1 MSDNRLLLAVNF
13 LGVDKLSGSIRN
25 IVAGSK
31 QGAASLK
38 AMKAEAR
45 GLESELKQVRAAQA
59 SGTGNLTALINRE
72 RELERAIK
80 ASNVQ
85 FAEQKRRV
93 EQVANFRAK
102 ADAVAEGAGAAGSRA
117 TLYLTTPLTAF
128 GIAAGRAAIDA
139 EELQSA
145 FEVTFAK
152 NADVMNRW
160 AVATGNAMGRSIV
173 EMKQA
178 ANTFGI
184 FFNQAAPADKAAA
197 MSREFAVLAQDL
209 GSFFNTDTQTA
220 IDKLRSGLS
229 GESEPLR
236 DFGVFLT
243 EAKVQAQALAMG
255 LKPVGK
261 EFSEQQKIMAR
272 HALIMAETKNAQ
284 GDVARTSQSTANRIR
299 ASQAAWANLQVVVG
313 EKLIPAITPL
323 IAQLAGALEWF
334 GKLSPATQG
343 LIVKGGM
350 LAAALG
356 PVMMAVSGVARAFSF
371 MAGPITWLMSA
382 SPMLASTLGMV
393 GNTVLAIGTR
403 ALPLLG
409 RAFLMLTGPVGMF
422 IAVFAGLAYLVY
434 ANWDKI
440 KAAFAAGWAAVKSTL
455 SAAPAWLK
463 SLGSMMMQGLLM
475 ALNPVLLVQR
485 LLSIAKAGIGAFKN
499 FFGIK
504 SPSRLMMQMG
514 GHMTKG
520 LSLGLDRNASAPLRS
535 MSRLAAG
542 VGGAAALGMAAPA
555 LAAGPAAARTGQT
568 AAASVTYNVTI
579 QLTGA
584 DVADPRTAAQAIKRE
599 LDALLAVDARGA
611 YADV

>member
-31 QGAASLK
+31 AGAASLK

-45 GLESELKQVRAAQA
+45 GLESELKDVRKGLAG
-59 SGTGNLTALINRE
+59 GTGNLTALIDRE

-80 ASNVQ
+80 STNLR
-85 FAEQKRRV
+85 FAEQKRRI

-102 ADAVAEGAGAAGSRA
+102 ADAVAEGTGAAGSRA

-128 GIAAGRAAIDA
+128 GIAAGKAAIDA

-145 FEVTFAK
+145 FNVTFAK

-160 AVATGNAMGRSIV
+160 AMATGNAMGRSIV

-184 FFNQAAPADKAAA
+184 FFNQAAPAEKAAA

-243 EAKVQAQALAMG
+243 EAKVKAQALAMG
-255 LKPVGK
+255 MKPVGK
-261 EFSEQQKIMAR
+261 EFSEQQKIVAR
-272 HALIMAETKNAQ
+272 YALIMAETKNAQ
-284 GDVARTSQSTANRIR
+284 GDVARTSESTANRIR

-343 LIVKGGM
+343 WIVKAGM

-356 PVMMAVSGVARAFSF
+356 PVMLAVSGVARAVSF

-382 SPMLASTLGMV
+382 SPMLISTLGMV
-393 GNTVLAIGTR
+393 RTTVLALGSGFLR
-403 ALPLLG
+403 AGVMMLANPMVLAIMAVVGAAALL
-409 RAFLMLTGPVGMF
+409 
-422 IAVFAGLAYLVY
+422 YLH
-434 ANWDKI
+434 WDKVKAGAAKAWEGI
-440 KAAFAAGWAAVKSTL
+440 KAVWNM
-455 SAAPAWLK
+455 APDWMK
-463 SLGSMMMQGLLM
+463 NVGKMMMDGLLLM
-475 ALNPVLLVQR
+475 LNPVALAQR
-485 LLSIAKAGIGAFKN
+485 MLSIAKAGIGAFKN
-499 FFGIK
+499 FLGIK

-520 LSLGLDRNASAPLRS
+520 LALGLDRNASAPLRS

-542 VGGAAALGMAAPA
+542 VGGAAALGLSAPA
-555 LAAGPAAARTGQT
+555 LAASPAAART
-568 AAASVTYNVTI
+568 AAAPASAVTYNVTI

-584 DVADPRTAAQAIKRE
+584 DASNPRASAAAIKRE
-599 LDALLAVDARGA
+599 LDALLAVDARGE
-611 YADV
+611 YADA

>member
-31 QGAASLK
+31 AGAASLK

-45 GLESELKQVRAAQA
+45 GLESELKDVRKGLAG
-59 SGTGNLTALINRE
+59 GTGNLTALIDRE

-80 ASNVQ
+80 STNLR
-85 FAEQKRRV
+85 FAEQKRRI

-128 GIAAGRAAIDA
+128 GIAAGKAAIDA

-145 FEVTFAK
+145 FNVTFAK

-160 AVATGNAMGRSIV
+160 AMATGNAMGRSIV

-184 FFNQAAPADKAAA
+184 FFNQAAPAEKAAA

-272 HALIMAETKNAQ
+272 YALIMAETKNAQ
-284 GDVARTSQSTANRIR
+284 GDVARTSESTANRIR

-334 GKLSPATQG
+334 GKLTPATQG
-343 LIVKGGM
+343 LIVKGAM

-393 GNTVLAIGTR
+393 RTTVLALGSGFLR
-403 ALPLLG
+403 AGAMMLANPMVLAIMAVVGAAALL
-409 RAFLMLTGPVGMF
+409 
-422 IAVFAGLAYLVY
+422 YLH
-434 ANWDKI
+434 WDKVKAGAAAAWNGI
-440 KAAFAAGWAAVKSTL
+440 KAAWNM
-455 SAAPAWLK
+455 APAWMQNIGK
-463 SLGSMMMQGLLM
+463 MMMDGLLIM
-475 ALNPVLLVQR
+475 LNPAILAQR
-485 LLSIAKAGIGAFKN
+485 MLSIAKAGIGAFKN
-499 FFGIK
+499 FLGIK
-504 SPSRLMMQMG
+504 SPSRVMMQMG

-520 LSLGLDRNASAPLRS
+520 LALGLDRNASAPLRS
-535 MSRLAAG
+535 MSRLATR

-555 LAAGPAAARTGQT
+555 LAAGPGAARAS
-568 AAASVTYNVTI
+568 AAPTSAVTYNVTI
-579 QLTGA
+579 QLTDA
-584 DVADPRTAAQAIKRE
+584 DASNPRAAAQAIKRE
-599 LDALLAVDARGA
+599 LDALLAVDARGSYTDA
-611 YADV
+611 

>member
-31 QGAASLK
+31 AGAASLK

-45 GLESELKQVRAAQA
+45 GLESELKDVRKAQA
-59 SGTGNLTALINRE
+59 GGTGNLTALIDRE

-80 ASNVQ
+80 STNLR
-85 FAEQKRRV
+85 FAEQKRRI

-128 GIAAGRAAIDA
+128 GIAAGKAAIDA

-145 FEVTFAK
+145 FNVTFAK

-160 AVATGNAMGRSIV
+160 AMATGNAMGRSIV

-243 EAKVQAQALAMG
+243 EANVKAKALAMG
-255 LKPVGK
+255 LKPVSG
-261 EFSEQQKIMAR
+261 ELTEQQKIMAR
-272 HALIMAETKNAQ
+272 YALILDATKNAQ
-284 GDVARTSQSTANRIR
+284 GDVARTSESTANRIR
-299 ASQAAWANLQVVVG
+299 ASQAAWSNLQVVVG
-313 EKLIPAITPL
+313 EKLIPALTPL

-343 LIVKGGM
+343 WIVKAGM

-356 PVMMAVSGVARAFSF
+356 PVMLAVSGVARAFSF
-371 MAGPITWLMSA
+371 MAGPVTWLMSA
-382 SPMLASTLGMV
+382 SPMLISTLGMV
-393 GNTVLAIGTR
+393 RTTVMALGGAFLRAGVMMLANPMVLAIMAVVAAA
-403 ALPLLG
+403 ALL
-409 RAFLMLTGPVGMF
+409 
-422 IAVFAGLAYLVY
+422 YLH
-434 ANWDKI
+434 WDKVKAGAAAAWNGI
-440 KAAFAAGWAAVKSTL
+440 KSVWNM
-455 SAAPAWLK
+455 APDWMK
-463 SLGSMMMQGLLM
+463 NVGKMMMDGLLLM
-475 ALNPVLLVQR
+475 LNPVALAQR
-485 LLSIAKAGIGAFKN
+485 MLSIAKAGIGAFKN
-499 FFGIK
+499 FLGIK

-520 LSLGLDRNASAPLRS
+520 LSMGLDRGGSAPLRS

-542 VGGAAALGMAAPA
+542 VGGAAALGMATPA
-555 LAAGPAAARTGQT
+555 LAAGPGAARAS
-568 AAASVTYNVTI
+568 AAPTSAVTYNVTI

-584 DVADPRTAAQAIKRE
+584 DASNPRAAAQAIKRE
-599 LDALLAVDARGA
+599 LDALLAVDARGE

>member
-31 QGAASLK
+31 AGAASLK

-45 GLESELKQVRAAQA
+45 GLESELKDVRKGLAG
-59 SGTGNLTALINRE
+59 GTGNLTALIDRE

-80 ASNVQ
+80 STNLR
-85 FAEQKRRV
+85 FAEQKRRI

-102 ADAVAEGAGAAGSRA
+102 ADALANGASAAGSRA

-128 GIAAGRAAIDA
+128 GIAAGKAAIDA

-145 FEVTFAK
+145 FNVTFAK

-160 AVATGNAMGRSIV
+160 AMATGNAMGRSIV

-184 FFNQAAPADKAAA
+184 FFNQAAPAEKAAA

-243 EAKVQAQALAMG
+243 EAKVKAQALAMG

-261 EFSEQQKIMAR
+261 EFSEQQKIVAR
-272 HALIMAETKNAQ
+272 YALIMAETKNAQ
-284 GDVARTSQSTANRIR
+284 GDVARTSESTANRIR
-299 ASQAAWANLQVVVG
+299 ASQAAWSNLQVVVG
-313 EKLIPAITPL
+313 EKLIPALTPL

-343 LIVKGGM
+343 WIVKAGM

-356 PVMMAVSGVARAFSF
+356 PVMLAVSGVASAVSF

-393 GNTVLAIGTR
+393 RTTVLALGSGFLR
-403 ALPLLG
+403 AGAMMLANPMVLAIMAVVGAAALL
-409 RAFLMLTGPVGMF
+409 
-422 IAVFAGLAYLVY
+422 YLH
-434 ANWDKI
+434 WDKVKAGAAAAWNGI
-440 KAAFAAGWAAVKSTL
+440 KAAWNM
-455 SAAPAWLK
+455 APAWMQNIGK
-463 SLGSMMMQGLLM
+463 MMMDGLLM
-475 ALNPVLLVQR
+475 MLNPAILAQR
-485 LLSIAKAGIGAFKN
+485 MLSIAKAGIGAFKN
-499 FFGIK
+499 FLGIK
-504 SPSRLMMQMG
+504 SPSRVMMQMG

-520 LSLGLDRNASAPLRS
+520 LALGLDRNASAPLRS

-555 LAAGPAAARTGQT
+555 LAAGPATART
-568 AAASVTYNVTI
+568 AAAPTSAVTYNVTI

-584 DVADPRTAAQAIKRE
+584 DASNPRAAAQAIKRE
-599 LDALLAVDARGA
+599 LDALLAVDARGE

>member
-243 EAKVQAQALAMG
+243 EAKVKAQALAMG
-255 LKPVGK
+255 LKPVSG
-261 EFSEQQKIMAR
+261 ELTEQQKIMAR
-272 HALIMAETKNAQ
+272 YALIMAETKNAQ

-299 ASQAAWANLQVVVG
+299 ASQAAWSNLQVVVG

-323 IAQLAGALEWF
+323 IAQLASALEWF

-371 MAGPITWLMSA
+371 MAGPITWLFSA
-382 SPMLASTLGMV
+382 SPILASVLGVVRTTVMALGGAFLRAGVMMLANPM
-393 GNTVLAIGTR
+393 VLAIMAVVGAA
-403 ALPLLG
+403 ALL
-409 RAFLMLTGPVGMF
+409 
-422 IAVFAGLAYLVY
+422 YLH
-434 ANWDKI
+434 WDKVKAGAAAAWNGI
-440 KAAFAAGWAAVKSTL
+440 KSVWN
-455 SAAPAWLK
+455 AAPDWMK
-463 SLGSMMMQGLLM
+463 NIGKMMMDGLLM
-475 ALNPVLLVQR
+475 MLNPAALAMR
-485 LLSIAKAGIGAFKN
+485 MLSIAKAGVGAFKN
-499 FFGIK
+499 FLGIK
-504 SPSRLMMQMG
+504 SPSRLMMEMG

-520 LSLGLDRNASAPLRS
+520 LSLGLDRNASGPLRS

-542 VGGAAALGMAAPA
+542 VGGAAALGMATPA
-555 LAAGPAAARTGQT
+555 LAAGPASARAGQP

-579 QLTGA
+579 QLTAA
-584 DVADPRTAAQAIKRE
+584 DAADPRTAAQAIMRE

>member
-31 QGAASLK
+31 AGAASLK

-45 GLESELKQVRAAQA
+45 GLESELKDVRKAQA
-59 SGTGNLTALINRE
+59 GGTGNLTALIDRE

-80 ASNVQ
+80 STNLR
-85 FAEQKRRV
+85 FAEQKRRI

-128 GIAAGRAAIDA
+128 GIAAGKAAIDA

-145 FEVTFAK
+145 FNVTFAK
-152 NADVMNRW
+152 NAEVMNRW
-160 AVATGNAMGRSIV
+160 AMATGNAMGRSIV

-243 EAKVQAQALAMG
+243 EANVKAKALAMG
-255 LKPVGK
+255 LKPVSG
-261 EFSEQQKIMAR
+261 ELTEQQKIMAR
-272 HALIMAETKNAQ
+272 YALILDATKNAQ
-284 GDVARTSQSTANRIR
+284 GDVARTSESTANRIR
-299 ASQAAWANLQVVVG
+299 ASQAAWSNLQVVVG
-313 EKLIPAITPL
+313 EKLIPALTPL

-343 LIVKGGM
+343 WIVKAGM

-356 PVMMAVSGVARAFSF
+356 PVMLAVSGVARAVSF

-382 SPMLASTLGMV
+382 SPMLISTLGMV
-393 GNTVLAIGTR
+393 RTTVLALGSGFLR
-403 ALPLLG
+403 AGVMMLANPMVLAIMAVVGAAALL
-409 RAFLMLTGPVGMF
+409 
-422 IAVFAGLAYLVY
+422 YLH
-434 ANWDKI
+434 WDKVKAGAAKAWEGI
-440 KAAFAAGWAAVKSTL
+440 KAVWNM
-455 SAAPAWLK
+455 APDWMK
-463 SLGSMMMQGLLM
+463 NVGKMMMDGLLLM
-475 ALNPVLLVQR
+475 LNPVALAQR
-485 LLSIAKAGIGAFKN
+485 MLSIAKAGIGAFKN
-499 FFGIK
+499 FLGIK

-520 LSLGLDRNASAPLRS
+520 LSMGLDRGGSAPLRS

-542 VGGAAALGMAAPA
+542 VGGAAALGMATPA
-555 LAAGPAAARTGQT
+555 LATGPGAARAS
-568 AAASVTYNVTI
+568 AAPSSAVTYNVTI

-584 DVADPRTAAQAIKRE
+584 DASNPRASAAAIKRE
-599 LDALLAVDARGA
+599 LDALLAVDARGE